1 MSASG
6 PATVQRSGAPFRK
19 GRDMRIWKLT
29 AGAAALVLSLAACGS
44 NDDSGGTDAAAKES
58 SGPQFAGQTLTVWRL
73 GDPAAINKKYM
84 DDLNAKF
91 KSTTGADVKVEWIP
105 WPDAQAKWTA
115 AVTAGSGPD
124 VTEIGNDQ
132 VSAWVGQSALADL
145 TDAVGEDA
153 ELKQIPKNL
162 WGYETIQDKIYA
174 VPWGG
179 GTRAVLYRKDWFKEL
194 NIAVPKTWDE
204 LVAAGK
210 KIVAAKGADVDGFA
224 FNGGSDSNMSL
235 SPFVW
240 GAGGD
245 FAVNEG
251 GKWVGKLTDPAFKE
265 GFTFYTDLVA
275 KQGVSRKSA
284 LTQNSEEI
292 GTRFQNNKVGMYV
305 TGPWDLD
312 GIKERSKGK
321 VGDAQMGFFSIP
333 MKDGSGVAPAFQGGN
348 DIAVWEDAKNK
359 DAAVAYVKLAAGKEF
374 GTRYAKDNGLLP
386 NYPDA
391 LATYASDP
399 VNAAFAKTFAVA
411 KGFPADPQ
419 WAEANDTKAVLQ
431 NAARSVIQGKKSV
444 DQALSD
450 ANKELESILNTQ

>member
-1 MSASG
+1 M
-6 PATVQRSGAPFRK
+6 RS
-19 GRDMRIWKLT
+19 WKVT
-29 AGAAALVLSLAACGS
+29 AAAAIALAVGLAGCGS
-44 NDDSGGTDAAAKES
+44 GDSGEEPQAAPS
-58 SGPQFAGQTLTVWRL
+58 SAGPKFAGQTLTVWRL
-73 GDPAAINKKYM
+73 GDPVEINKKYM
-84 DDLNAKF
+84 TDLNAAF
-91 KSTTGADVKVEWIP
+91 KKETGADVKVEWVP

-132 VSAWVGQSALADL
+132 VSAWVGQGAVADI
-145 TDAVGEDA
+145 TETVGA
-153 ELKQIPKNL
+153 TPELQEIPKNL
-162 WGYETIQDKIYA
+162 WGYETINDKIYA

-194 NIAVPKTWDE
+194 GIAVPKTWDD

-224 FNGGSDSNMSL
+224 FNGGADANMSL

-245 FAVNEG
+245 FAVSEN
-251 GKWVGKLTDPAFKE
+251 GKWVGKLNDPGFKE

-275 KQGVSRKSA
+275 KEGVSRKSA

-321 VGDAQMGFFSIP
+321 IGDAQMGFFSIP
-333 MKDGSGVAPAFQGGN
+333 GKDGSGVAPAFQGGN
-348 DIAVWEDAKNK
+348 DIAVWEDSQNRELATE
-359 DAAVAYVKLAAGKEF
+359 YVKLAAGKQF

-391 LATYASDP
+391 LASYASDP
-399 VNAAFAKTFAVA
+399 VNAAFAETFKVA

-419 WAEANDTKAVLQ
+419 WAEVNDTKAVLQ
-431 NAARSVIQGKKSV
+431 NAARSVIQGKKTV
-444 DQALSD
+444 DQALAD
-450 ANKELESILNTQ
+450 ANTELESILNTQ